1 MNMVSVTAS
10 RSVKDVEPFNVISQ
24 LIGRQFSGC
33 LRLMA
38 GKEFWSIYFEQG
50 ELVYGTTSV
59 DAFQR
64 LEAYLHQIGQ
74 PIGHT
79 GLENG
84 DVPSLMSATRVQK
97 RLTYDKMKSAD
108 ALPSPDYQTI
118 CWLVDQKYLTYSQA
132 SNLIE
137 AITTDA
143 IESLLCLKKGTCKIF
158 RSHQRNLIRKLCKLN
173 TRLIVDAGRKQARW
187 KRHKTVVEENT
198 PKQFQNGAIPN
209 PNSPSSDST
218 GPNSTVREP
227 STSSLKRRYQ
237 TRLGPTQTG
246 RITNGR
252 THSSTQTYTIGC
264 IDDSPAVL
272 NSLRSYLDDKQFSV
286 FTVSNPLKAL
296 MTIIRHKPDL
306 ILLDV
311 MMPELDGYELCSLLR
326 KHPEFK
332 GIPIIIVT
340 SNTGLVDRAKA
351 KVVRASG
358 YLTKPFTKD
367 DLVKVI
373 SKYLILST
381 MS

>member
-10 RSVKDVEPFNVISQ
+10 RSVKNVEPFNVILQ

-38 GKEFWSIYFEQG
+38 DTEFWSIYFEQG

-64 LEAYLHQIGQ
+64 LEHYLHQIGQ
-74 PIGHT
+74 QTVGP
-79 GLENG
+79 GL
-84 DVPSLMSATRVQK
+84 DTIDDIPSLMSATRVQE
-97 RLTYDKMKSAD
+97 RLIYEKMKSVD
-108 ALPSPDYQTI
+108 ALPSPDYQAI

-132 SNLIE
+132 SNLIQ
-137 AITTDA
+137 AITIDS
-143 IESLLCLKKGTCKIF
+143 IESLMSVNQGTCKLF
-158 RSHQRNLIRKLCKLN
+158 RSHKRNLIRKLCKLN
-173 TRLIVDAGRKQARW
+173 TRLIIDSCRKKARW
-187 KRHKTVVEENT
+187 KRHG
-198 PKQFQNGAIPN
+198 NGGEKIASQKLIKETISHPN
-209 PNSPSSDST
+209 KPVQESFNP
-218 GPNSTVREP
+218 
-227 STSSLKRRYQ
+227 SLKRQYK
-237 TRLGPTQTG
+237 TRLGPAQTG
-246 RITNGR
+246 RISTNRSHTGK
-252 THSSTQTYTIGC
+252 QTYTIGC

-272 NSLRSYLDDKQFSV
+272 KSLRSYLDDKQFSV
-286 FTVSNPLKAL
+286 FTVSNPVKAL

-332 GIPIIIVT
+332 GTPIIIVT

-358 YLTKPFTKD
+358 YLTKPFTKE
-367 DLVKVI
+367 DLMKGI
-373 SKYLILST
+373 SKYLNLSSMT
-381 MS
+381 

>member
-10 RSVKDVEPFNVISQ
+10 RSVKNVEPFNVILQ

-38 GKEFWSIYFEQG
+38 DTEFWSIYFEQG

-64 LEAYLHQIGQ
+64 LEYYLNQIGQ
-74 PIGHT
+74 QTVGT
-79 GLENG
+79 GLGMDE
-84 DVPSLMSATRVQK
+84 VPSLMSATRVQE
-97 RLTYDKMKSAD
+97 RLIYEKMKSVD
-108 ALPSPDYQTI
+108 ALPSPDYQAI

-132 SNLIE
+132 SNLIQ
-137 AITTDA
+137 AITTDSL
-143 IESLLCLKKGTCKIF
+143 ESLMSLKQGTCKLF

-173 TRLIVDAGRKQARW
+173 TRLIIDSCRKQARW
-187 KRHKTVVEENT
+187 KRHENGVDKIAPERPKEEAISH
-198 PKQFQNGAIPN
+198 QNKPIQ
-209 PNSPSSDST
+209 DSF
-218 GPNSTVREP
+218 S
-227 STSSLKRRYQ
+227 SSLKSQYK

-246 RITNGR
+246 RISNNRSHVGK
-252 THSSTQTYTIGC
+252 QTYTIGC

-272 NSLRSYLDDKQFSV
+272 KSLRSYLDDKQFSV
-286 FTVSNPLKAL
+286 FTVSNPVKAL

-332 GIPIIIVT
+332 GTPIIIVT

-358 YLTKPFTKD
+358 YLTKPFTKE
-367 DLVKVI
+367 DLVKSI
-373 SKYLILST
+373 GKYLNLSSMT
-381 MS
+381 